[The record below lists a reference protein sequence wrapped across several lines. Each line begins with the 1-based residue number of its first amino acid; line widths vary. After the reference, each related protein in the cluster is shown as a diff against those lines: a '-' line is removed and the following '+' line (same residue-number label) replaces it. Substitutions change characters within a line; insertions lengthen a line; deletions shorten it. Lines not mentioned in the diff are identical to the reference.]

1 MEGGS
6 LSVPNQEVAV
16 IAGVGHGLGSA
27 LARKFAREGCAV
39 ALLARSEDVL
49 NALVGELHRS
59 GARALAC
66 PADLTKV
73 DDVAKAFARVRG
85 ELGPVS
91 ILINHVGSGV
101 WGGFNELTVEGFRS
115 TWERCALAAF
125 LCSKQAIPDMLR
137 QGTGS
142 ILFTGATSSI
152 RGRNGAPAFSSAK
165 FAVRGLADSLAR
177 EFWPQGIHISHI
189 IVDGVIDTEAVRAQ
203 MPGEDSG
210 PMLKPE
216 AMAET
221 YWALTRQKPGAWTF
235 ELDLRPKGED
245 FFV

>member
-1 MEGGS
+1 MSE
-6 LSVPNQEVAV
+6 PKQEIAV
-16 IAGVGHGLGSA
+16 IAGVGPGLGAA
-27 LARKFAREGCAV
+27 LARKFAREGSAV
-39 ALLARSEDVL
+39 ALLARSADFLNVL
-49 NALVGELHRS
+49 AEELCRS
-59 GARALAC
+59 GVRTL
-66 PADLTKV
+66 PVPTDLT
-73 DDVAKAFARVRG
+73 DANAVAKAFLRIKT

-125 LCSKQAIPDMLR
+125 LCCKQVVPDMLTR
-137 QGTGS
+137 GGGS

-177 EFWPQGIHISHI
+177 ELWPQGIHVAHI
-189 IVDGVIDTEAVRAQ
+189 LVDGVIDTEAVRAQ
-203 MPGEDSG
+203 MPDAASE

-216 AMAET
+216 DMAET

-235 ELDLRPKGED
+235 ELELRPKGEN

>member
-1 MEGGS
+1 MS
-6 LSVPNQEVAV
+6 APNQEVAV
-16 IAGVGHGLGSA
+16 IAGVGRGLGAA

-39 ALLARSEDVL
+39 ALLARSADVL
-49 NALVGELHRS
+49 NALAEELHRS

-66 PADLTKV
+66 PTDLTNG

-91 ILINHVGSGV
+91 VLINHVGSGV
-101 WGGFNELTVEGFRS
+101 WGGFNEVTAEAFRS

-125 LCSKQAIPDMLR
+125 LCSKQVVPDMLG

-177 EFWPQGIHISHI
+177 EFWPQGIHVSHI

-203 MPGEDSG
+203 MPGADSE

-216 AMAET
+216 EMAET

-235 ELDLRPKGED
+235 ELELRPKGES

>member
-1 MEGGS
+1 MS
-6 LSVPNQEVAV
+6 ISTQEVAV
-16 IAGVGHGLGSA
+16 IAGVGPGLGAS
-27 LARKFAREGCAV
+27 LARKFAREGCAI
-39 ALLARSEDVL
+39 ALLARSADFL
-49 NALVGELHRS
+49 NRQAQELRQS
-59 GARALAC
+59 GARVL
-66 PADLTKV
+66 PVPTDLT
-73 DDVAKAFARVRG
+73 DAEAVAKAFALVRR

-101 WGGFNELTVEGFRS
+101 WGGFNELTPEGFRS

-125 LCSKQAIPDMLR
+125 LCCKQVVPDMITR
-137 QGTGS
+137 SGGS

-177 EFWPQGIHISHI
+177 ELWPQGIHVAHI
-189 IVDGVIDTEAVRAQ
+189 LVDGVIDTAAVRAELAVGTSE
-203 MPGEDSG
+203 PLLNPED
-210 PMLKPE
+210 
-216 AMAET
+216 MAET

-235 ELDLRPKGED
+235 ELELRPPGEA

>member
-1 MEGGS
+1 MAPY
-6 LSVPNQEVAV
+6 LSTPKQEIAV
-16 IAGVGHGLGSA
+16 IAGVGSGLGAA
-27 LARKFAREGCAV
+27 LARKFSREGCAV
-39 ALLARSEDVL
+39 VLLARSRNFLSVL
-49 NALVGELHRS
+49 AEELHRS
-59 GARALAC
+59 GLKAL
-66 PADLTKV
+66 PIPTDLT
-73 DDVAKAFARVRG
+73 DADAVAKAFARVRG

-125 LCSKQAIPDMLR
+125 LCSKQVVPDMLTH
-137 QGTGS
+137 GGGS

-177 EFWPQGIHISHI
+177 ELWPKGIHVAHI
-189 IVDGVIDTEAVRAQ
+189 LVDGVIDIEAVRAQ
-203 MPGEDSG
+203 MSDAPSE
-210 PMLKPE
+210 PMLNPE
-216 AMAET
+216 EMAET

-235 ELDLRPKGED
+235 ELELRPKGED
-245 FFV
+245 FFL